1 VRQRRLIQRV
11 IDNDSSV
18 DQLGGAPR
26 PLPRGRHKLSVET
39 VRASQ
44 RERLLLAMLGE
55 VTENG
60 YEATTVGGV
69 VTRARVS
76 RNAFYALFADKLD
89 CFVALSEMMR
99 EELLKDTFQP
109 RTSDDWRSELHAG
122 TLRYLRWW
130 ASHPRFARV
139 WLIETPL
146 AGPRAV
152 EHREQAY
159 AGFSQLLERL
169 AAWARAVNPGT
180 LAPLRPSAS
189 HVAVTGITELILR
202 EVQAGRVGE
211 LEQLAGEVD
220 WIVERLLMEPASTS

>member
-1 VRQRRLIQRV
+1 V
-11 IDNDSSV
+11 IENDSLTDDSE
-18 DQLGGAPR
+18 DQPQ

-55 VTENG
+55 VAENG
-60 YEATTVGGV
+60 YEATTVGQV

-89 CFVALSEMMR
+89 CFVALGEVMSEQ
-99 EELLKDTFQP
+99 LLKDTFEGQVAE
-109 RTSDDWRSELHAG
+109 DWRDELHAG

-130 ASHPRFARV
+130 ASHPRFARA

-146 AGPRAV
+146 AGPRAI
-152 EHREQAY
+152 EYREAAY
-159 AGFSQLLERL
+159 ARFRERLEGL
-169 AAWARAVNPGT
+169 AAWARALEPGA

-189 HVAVTGITELILR
+189 HVAVTGITGLIIN
-202 EVQAGRVGE
+202 EVEAGRFDE
-211 LEQLAGEVD
+211 LERLAGEVE
-220 WIVERLLMEPASTS
+220 WIVERLLMERL